1 MEWTTLE
8 QLAPSVRR
16 GGTIALGASITAWA
30 ASSVMSV
37 DVAVPGLLVWFPAIM
52 AGWVL
57 RAAPVPSSIWT
68 TVWRAGHAIAG
79 CLSIGFAVADL
90 RGGTTPLDAW
100 LFATVVLAGYLAGR
114 SGLVA

>member
-16 GGTIALGASITAWA
+16 GGTIALGASIAAWA

-37 DVAVPGLLVWFPAIM
+37 DAAVPRLLLWFPAIL
-52 AGWVL
+52 AGSML
-57 RAAPVPSSIWT
+57 REAPVPSSNWS
-68 TVWRAGHAIAG
+68 TVWRAGHVVAG

-90 RGGTTPLDAW
+90 RRGTTPLDAW
-100 LFATVVLAGYLAGR
+100 LVATVVLSGYLAGR
-114 SGLVA
+114 RALVA